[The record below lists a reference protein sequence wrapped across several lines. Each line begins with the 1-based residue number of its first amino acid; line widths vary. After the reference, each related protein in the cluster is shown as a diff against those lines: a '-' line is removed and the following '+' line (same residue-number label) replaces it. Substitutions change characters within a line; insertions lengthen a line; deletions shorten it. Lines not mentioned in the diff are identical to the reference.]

1 MNNPPTLIG
10 IKSRSVVQFAEL
22 FPDFT
27 LTTRSRYDGAWE
39 RAESNGRGEE
49 NRRLER
55 SRPPELDRN
64 AKPLI

>member
-1 MNNPPTLIG
+1 MNNAPTLIA

-22 FPDFT
+22 FPDVT
-27 LTTRSRYDGAWE
+27 LTTRSRYDGTWE
-39 RAESNGRGEE
+39 RAEANGRGEE
-49 NRRLER
+49 NRLVR